1 MRKQSEIKKLMKRY
15 IVIFSLL
22 VGCYVTKGQEFV
34 NPVQNQYIADNPYLI
49 SSAYA
54 GIGDCWQL
62 RGSGFEQ
69 WVNIENSPGTQSLSI
84 DGRISD
90 RSGVGAILF
99 NDKNGFTSQKGFQLS
114 FAHHLTL
121 DEWSNQYLSFGIS
134 YKFTQF
140 GIDATA
146 FNDGNPDNPINPG
159 LSNVSVNN
167 SNFDIGFLYRLG
179 RFFLSA
185 NAINLLNKQLD
196 DFNPTEPNVI
206 QNYFVYT
213 GYTFYDKFTDFEIE
227 PSILYQNFA
236 GDGRSTTDMNLKVRK
251 LMKRGDYLWGGVSMR
266 SIVDQDFKPLS
277 VSPMIGIKKANFY
290 VAYGYQ
296 VNVNEVFEPSTA
308 AGSHMITVGFDFA
321 CRQSK
326 CGCTY

>member
-1 MRKQSEIKKLMKRY
+1 MKKY
-15 IVIFSLL
+15 IVIFSLFASY
-22 VGCYVTKGQEFV
+22 CTFAQEFFA
-34 NPVQNQYIADNPYLI
+34 PVQNQYIADNPYLI

-54 GIGDCWQL
+54 GIGDCWQI
-62 RGSGFEQ
+62 RASGFEQ
-69 WVNIENSPGTQSLSI
+69 WVSIEDSPGTQSLSI

-99 NDKNGFTSQKGFQLS
+99 NDQNGFTTQKGIQMS

-121 DEWSNQYLSFGIS
+121 SEYSNQYLSFGIS

-140 GIDATA
+140 GIDTSE
-146 FNDGNPDNPINPG
+146 FNNGDPNSPVNPG
-159 LSNVSVNN
+159 LADITVND
-167 SNFDIGFLYRLG
+167 SNFDIAMLYRLG

-185 NAINLLNKQLD
+185 NAVNLLQKEID
-196 DFNPTEPNVI
+196 DFNPTEPSSI
-206 QNYFVYT
+206 QNYYIYT
-213 GYTFYDKFTDFEIE
+213 GYTFYHRFSDLEIE

-236 GDGRSTTDMNLKVRK
+236 ADGRSTTDINLKVRK
-251 LMKRGDYLWGGVSMR
+251 MYRQDYLWAGISLR
-266 SIVDQDFKPLS
+266 SLVDQDFKPLS
-277 VSPMIGIKKANFY
+277 ISPMVGIKKSNFY

-296 VNVNEVFEPSTA
+296 VNVNEVLQPTTS
-308 AGSHMITVGFDFA
+308 AGSHMITLGLDFG

>member
-1 MRKQSEIKKLMKRY
+1 MKKY
-15 IVIFSLL
+15 IIIFSLFASY
-22 VGCYVTKGQEFV
+22 CTFAQEFFA
-34 NPVQNQYIADNPYLI
+34 PVQNQYIADNPYLI

-54 GIGDCWQL
+54 GIGDCWQI
-62 RGSGFEQ
+62 RASGFEQ
-69 WVNIENSPGTQSLSI
+69 WVSIEDSPGTQSLSI

-99 NDKNGFTSQKGFQLS
+99 NDQNGFTTQKGIQLS

-121 DEWSNQYLSFGIS
+121 NEYNNQYLSFGIS

-140 GIDATA
+140 GIDTSK
-146 FNDGNPDNPINPG
+146 FNNGDPDNPFNPG
-159 LSNVSVNN
+159 LADISVND
-167 SNFDIGFLYRLG
+167 SNFDIGLLYRIG

-185 NAINLLNKQLD
+185 NAVNLLQKEID
-196 DFNPTEPNVI
+196 DFNPTEPSQI
-206 QNYFVYT
+206 QNYYLYT
-213 GYTFYDKFTDFEIE
+213 GYTFYHRFSDIEVE

-236 GDGRSTTDMNLKVRK
+236 GDGRSTADLNLKVRK
-251 LMKRGDYLWGGVSMR
+251 MHRGDYYWIGVSLR
-266 SIVDQDFKPLS
+266 SLVDQDFKPLS
-277 VSPMIGIKKANFY
+277 VSPMLGIKKANFY

-296 VNVNEVFEPSTA
+296 INVNEVLQPTSA
-308 AGSHMITVGFDFA
+308 AGSHMITLGFDFG

>member
-1 MRKQSEIKKLMKRY
+1 MKKY
-15 IVIFSLL
+15 IIIFSLFASY
-22 VGCYVTKGQEFV
+22 CAMAQEFFA
-34 NPVQNQYIADNPYLI
+34 PVQNQYIADNPYLI

-62 RGSGFEQ
+62 RASGFEQ
-69 WVNIENSPGTQSLSI
+69 WVSIEDSPGTQSLSI

-99 NDKNGFTSQKGFQLS
+99 NDQNGFTTQKGVQLS

-121 DEWSNQYLSFGIS
+121 NEYNNQYLSFGIS

-140 GIDATA
+140 GIDTSD
-146 FNDGNPDNPINPG
+146 FNNGDPDNPVSPG
-159 LSNVSVNN
+159 LADVTVNN

-185 NAINLLNKQLD
+185 NAVNLLQKEID
-196 DFNPTEPNVI
+196 DFNPTEPATI
-206 QNYFVYT
+206 QNYYLYT
-213 GYTFYDKFTDFEIE
+213 GYTFYHRFSDIEIE
-227 PSILYQNFA
+227 PSVLYQNFA
-236 GDGRSTTDMNLKVRK
+236 GDGRSTADLNLKVRK
-251 LMKRGDYLWGGVSMR
+251 MNRGDYYWAGVSVR
-266 SIVDQDFKPLS
+266 SLVDQDFKPLS
-277 VSPMIGIKKANFY
+277 VSPMLGIKMANFY

-296 VNVNEVFEPSTA
+296 INVNEVFEPVGG
-308 AGSHMITVGFDFA
+308 AGSHLITLGFDFG

>member
-1 MRKQSEIKKLMKRY
+1 MKRY
-15 IVIFSLL
+15 IIIISLL
-22 VGCYVTKGQEFV
+22 VGSYSSVAQEFL

-54 GIGDCWQL
+54 GIGDCWQI
-62 RGSGFEQ
+62 RGVGFEQ
-69 WVNIENSPGTQSLSI
+69 WVNIEDSPGTQSLSI

-90 RSGVGAILF
+90 RSGVGAILY
-99 NDKNGFTSQKGFQLS
+99 NDENGFTSQKGFQLS

-140 GIDATA
+140 GIDAQS

-179 RFFLSA
+179 RFFISA
-185 NAINLLNKQLD
+185 NAINLLKKQLD

-206 QNYFVYT
+206 QNYYVYT
-213 GYTFYDKFTDFEIE
+213 GYTFYHRFSDMEIE

-251 LMKRGDYLWGGVSMR
+251 LLKRGDYIWGGVSMR

-277 VSPMIGIKKANFY
+277 VSPMIGIKKENFY

-296 VNVNEVFEPSTA
+296 VNVNEVFQPTTA
-308 AGSHMITVGFDFA
+308 AGSHMITLGFDFA